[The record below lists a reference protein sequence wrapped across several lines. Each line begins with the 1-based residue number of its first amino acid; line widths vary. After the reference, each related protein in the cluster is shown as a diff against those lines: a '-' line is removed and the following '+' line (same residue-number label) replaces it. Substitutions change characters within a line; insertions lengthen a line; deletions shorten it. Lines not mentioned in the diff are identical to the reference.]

1 MKRFRKN
8 LSVDSIEE
16 DFQMSTTDLLSGPM
30 PSAIDYNIKNNP
42 SIFDAQGN
50 SLDKINKIRSYLLA
64 IAWNA
69 PQFLNIIL
77 DYRNMAR
84 SYYNQNPKHFCS
96 TVRFKGVQHVG
107 SNETTVFLPVSG
119 GYLTQDAIYQGIND
133 TTKINLLKVM
143 QQNQLP
149 TQWSNVVYNNGVAK
163 DIAVT
168 NPATLTENEKVLYYY
183 IKHADF
189 FTKMCNLMTRS
200 FQKWSL
206 QIYETWTVNLPA
218 DLYPAFQDGSYKVLV
233 TGQFLKAVYSQYLRE
248 SKLPNPG
255 YMLPC
260 PRDINPNYIIPIY
273 NWNRTQLTKYIN
285 GNSDSYPI

>member
-1 MKRFRKN
+1 MKRSRKN
-8 LSVDSIEE
+8 LSIDSIEE
-16 DFQMSTTDLLSGPM
+16 DFEMSTTDLLSGPM

-64 IAWNA
+64 IAWNG

-107 SNETTVFLPVSG
+107 SNETTVYLPVSG
-119 GYLTQDAIYQGIND
+119 GILTQDAVYEGINN

-149 TQWSNVVYNNGVAK
+149 TQWSNVVYNNGIPK
-163 DIAVT
+163 NIAVF

-189 FTKMCNLMTRS
+189 FTKMCNLMVRS

-206 QIYETWTVNLPA
+206 QIYQTWVINLPA

-233 TGQFLKAVYSQYLRE
+233 TGQFLKAIYSQYLRE
-248 SKLPNPG
+248 SKLANPG

-260 PRDINPNYIIPIY
+260 PRDINPNYIIPVY